1 MHPLVK
7 QAAKFFSQDK
17 PRYLHLELFT
27 EDYPEG
33 KYPFSIFAWSYMG
46 IQPMFR
52 VVPICSNLSVEADL
66 VEILQTSTTTTKPI
80 NVEKSM
86 WDSLEGRHIAL
97 WQKEKTKHIEA
108 VQAIADFRIESI
120 SSNFRSRKRSLE
132 QKIMDA
138 FDEKIIRMHQSELQT
153 ATDNYETKLKEISN
167 RVSRAD
173 IHTTLV
179 ANGIIEIKKG

>member
-1 MHPLVK
+1 M
-7 QAAKFFSQDK
+7 
-17 PRYLHLELFT
+17 
-27 EDYPEG
+27 
-33 KYPFSIFAWSYMG
+33 
-46 IQPMFR
+46 
-52 VVPICSNLSVEADL
+52 
-66 VEILQTSTTTTKPI
+66 
-80 NVEKSM
+80 
-86 WDSLEGRHIAL
+86 
-97 WQKEKTKHIEA
+97 
-108 VQAIADFRIESI
+108 
-120 SSNFRSRKRSLE
+120 E